1 MEETILNMLREEHQQ
16 INILMSKIERS
27 RDSALKHET
36 YDELKEALLSHM
48 EGEEQTLYAKLRTD
62 VHDEGA
68 AEIANNADYEHQ
80 EIKDLIKMLDEQE
93 TGSEDW
99 NELFRDL
106 KESIQ
111 SHVQFE
117 ETQLFSEMK
126 EDFSRDELVNIGTQF
141 EEAKQHA
148 SFH

>member
-16 INILMSKIERS
+16 INALMCKIERN
-27 RDSALKHET
+27 RDSVLKQET
-36 YDELKEALLSHM
+36 YDELKEVLNSHM

-106 KESIQ
+106 KESVQ
-111 SHVQFE
+111 SHVQYE

-126 EDFSRDELVNIGTQF
+126 EDFSRDELINIGTQF

>member
-16 INILMSKIERS
+16 INVLMCKIERN
-27 RDSALKHET
+27 RDSVLKQET
-36 YDELKEALLSHM
+36 YDELKEVLISHM

-80 EIKDLIKMLDEQE
+80 EIKDLLKMLDDQE

-111 SHVQFE
+111 SHVQYE
-117 ETQLFSEMK
+117 ETLLFSELK